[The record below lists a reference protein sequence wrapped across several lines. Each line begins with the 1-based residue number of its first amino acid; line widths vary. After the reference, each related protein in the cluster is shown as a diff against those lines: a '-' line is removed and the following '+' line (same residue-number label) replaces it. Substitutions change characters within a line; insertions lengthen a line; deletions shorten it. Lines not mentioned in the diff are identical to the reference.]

1 MNDSLKEKSQFVD
14 VKHSLKYLQIQNS
27 VLFNKQMIPVLSG
40 GHRDC
45 MATFI
50 DSVLLSGKKKA
61 AISSTRISN
70 ALTTN
75 SVEII
80 KELFYIIYKA

>member
-1 MNDSLKEKSQFVD
+1 
-14 VKHSLKYLQIQNS
+14 
-27 VLFNKQMIPVLSG
+27 MIPVLSG

-45 MATFI
+45 MTTFL

-70 ALTTN
+70 TLTTN
-75 SVEII
+75 SVKII
-80 KELFYIIYKA
+80 KESFYIVYIASKRRLGNSPS

>member
-1 MNDSLKEKSQFVD
+1 M
-14 VKHSLKYLQIQNS
+14 KYLQIQNS

-40 GHRDC
+40 GHKDC
-45 MATFI
+45 MTTFL
-50 DSVLLSGKKKA
+50 DSVLFSGKKKA

-75 SVEII
+75 SVKII
-80 KELFYIIYKA
+80 KESFYIVYIASK